1 MEYSLDNEDQD
12 LNYYLGLKESLPKTY
27 VLRNKKIE
35 NRLDFYYY
43 NPKFQALEKL
53 LLKIKTHRTLSDLEK
68 SNLIIPTSRNI
79 VPADSPDS
87 LFSYISISNVDVKD
101 DIGTIVDYDTF
112 RGDQAPSRARQL
124 IKEGDFIIST
134 VRPTRGAV
142 FLATKSHNN
151 FVCST
156 GFAILRIDKSL
167 NSNYIA
173 EIFRSDYV
181 IDQIERM
188 QAGTEYPAINKKSD
202 LRKIILMI
210 PDKSKQDSI
219 VDRIEKIKLKR
230 AKLLYDARR
239 LEENTKNEFLETRN
253 LLFDSILAKNNHS
266 DNLKDKIYVVK
277 RVALRD
283 RIDHEWYRP
292 RHYNVENRLLNTKSV
307 KKIKEIRKKI
317 RYGVSI
323 SADYFT
329 SGIQFLRIEN
339 ISNENL
345 NLDDIKFISEDME
358 NKVKSSYLEEGDILI
373 SRSGTIGIAIVIPK
387 SIGRLS
393 FGSYILRLTLKDK
406 NEVNPI
412 YVSEFINSY
421 FGRIQIERNTTG
433 SNQLN
438 ITIPALE
445 SMLIPIP
452 RKEIQNEIAQ
462 EIIKA
467 REKLK
472 TENEQ
477 VRVMRLEAEKILR
490 DERRNII
497 FWQQVTN

>member
-1 MEYSLDNEDQD
+1 MEHSLDNEDQD
-12 LNYYLGLKESLPKTY
+12 LNYYLKLKESLPKTY

-53 LLKIKTHRTLSDLEK
+53 LLKVQTHKTLSELEK
-68 SNLIIPTSRNI
+68 SKLIIPASEKIDPSN
-79 VPADSPDS
+79 SPNS
-87 LFSYISISNVDVKD
+87 LFSYISISSVDVKD

-112 RGDQAPSRARQL
+112 TGDQAPSRARQL
-124 IKEGDFIIST
+124 IKEGDLIIST

-142 FLATKSHNN
+142 FLATKSQND
-151 FVCST
+151 FVCTT
-156 GFAILRIDKSL
+156 GFVILRIDKSL

-202 LRKIILMI
+202 IRKIILMV
-210 PDKSKQDSI
+210 PEKSKQDSI
-219 VDRIEKIKLKR
+219 VDRIEKIKSKR
-230 AKLLYDARR
+230 AKLLNDARK
-239 LEENTKNEFLETRN
+239 LEEDTKNEFLKTRN
-253 LLFDSILAKNNHS
+253 SLFDSILVKNDHS
-266 DNLKDKIYVVK
+266 DDLRDKVYVVK

-292 RHYNVENRLLNTKSV
+292 KHYKLENRLLNTKSV

-317 RYGVSI
+317 RYGISI

-387 SIGRLS
+387 GMGRLS

-406 NEVNPI
+406 NEVNPV

-421 FGRIQIERNTTG
+421 FGKMQIERNTTG

-445 SMLIPIP
+445 SLLIPIP
-452 RKEIQNEIAQ
+452 SKEIQNKIAQ
-462 EIIKA
+462 KIIRA

-472 TENEQ
+472 TDNEQ
-477 VRVMRLEAEKILR
+477 VRIMRLEAEKILR
-490 DERRNII
+490 DERRSII
-497 FWQQVTN
+497 FWQSVTN